1 MKETMGQKIKNI
13 QKQINRLKDARCIV
27 NDVGQ
32 DTKTLDAVI
41 VAMGRVLEYLCSDDE
56 GRL

>member
-27 NDVGQ
+27 NDAGQ
-32 DTKTLDAVI
+32 STSTLDAVI
-41 VAMGRVLEYLCSDDE
+41 IAMSRVLKYLTSDDE
-56 GRL
+56 GQP